1 LALDDGKPPAPVRL
15 NVYTLLDFRFSRRQQ
30 MMTEVRL
37 HGRGGQGVV
46 SAAQLIADAAVR
58 EGKYVQAFPEFGAER
73 SGAPIAAYARLSDG
87 PIEIHSFIRSPDVV
101 IVVDRSMAYFKSTTQ
116 GLAKNGYFICNFDG
130 TSEELRSKLGLD
142 PSVKIITLD
151 ATGIAIKALG
161 KDFPN
166 TPMLGALLKAT
177 GIVGFESL
185 EKVLGER
192 FKGKVLEGNEEAL
205 KLGYQ
210 EAALA

>member
-1 LALDDGKPPAPVRL
+1 
-15 NVYTLLDFRFSRRQQ
+15 

-46 SAAQLIADAAVR
+46 SAAQLIADAAVL

-73 SGAPIAAYARLSDG
+73 SGAPIAAYARISNG

-101 IVVDRSMAYFKSTTQ
+101 VVVDRSMAGVGGTTAGLKS
-116 GLAKNGYFICNFDG
+116 GGYFICNFDG
-130 TSEELRSKLGLD
+130 SPQRLRSQLNLD
-142 PSVKIITLD
+142 SSVNVSALD
-151 ATGIAIKALG
+151 ATGIALKCIG

-177 GIVGFESL
+177 GVVGFESM
-185 EKVLGER
+185 VSVMNDR
-192 FKGKVLEGNEEAL
+192 FKGTIRAANQEAL
-205 KLGYQ
+205 KMGYQ
-210 EAALA
+210 GGLTT

>member
-1 LALDDGKPPAPVRL
+1 
-15 NVYTLLDFRFSRRQQ
+15 

-46 SAAQLIADAAVR
+46 SAAQLLADAAVL

-87 PIEIHSFIRSPDVV
+87 PIEIHSFIRNPDVV
-101 IVVDRSMAYFKSTTQ
+101 MVCDKSMAYFKSTTQ
-116 GLAKNGYFICNFDG
+116 GLAKGGYFICNFDG
-130 TSEELRSKLGLD
+130 SPEELRSKLGLD

-151 ATGIAIKALG
+151 ATGIAMKSLG
-161 KDFPN
+161 KDYPN

-177 GIVGFESL
+177 GMVGFESL
-185 EKVLGER
+185 EKALGER
-192 FKGKVLEGNEEAL
+192 FKGKVLEGNEQAL

-210 EAALA
+210 GVASA

>member
-1 LALDDGKPPAPVRL
+1 
-15 NVYTLLDFRFSRRQQ
+15 

-101 IVVDRSMAYFKSTTQ
+101 IVVDRSMACFKSTTQ

-130 TSEELRSKLGLD
+130 TSEELQ
-142 PSVKIITLD
+142 VK
-151 ATGIAIKALG
+151 TG
-161 KDFPN
+161 P
-166 TPMLGALLKAT
+166 
-177 GIVGFESL
+177 
-185 EKVLGER
+185 
-192 FKGKVLEGNEEAL
+192 
-205 KLGYQ
+205 
-210 EAALA
+210 

>member
-1 LALDDGKPPAPVRL
+1 
-15 NVYTLLDFRFSRRQQ
+15 

-46 SAAQLIADAAVR
+46 SAAQLIADAAVL

-87 PIEIHSFIRSPDVV
+87 PIEIHSFIRNPNVV
-101 IVVDRSMAYFKSTTQ
+101 MVVDRSMAFFKNTTQ
-116 GLAKNGYFICNFDG
+116 GLVNDGWFICNYDG
-130 TSEELRSKLGLD
+130 SPEDLRSKLGLD

-151 ATGIAIKALG
+151 ATGIAMKCLG
-161 KDFPN
+161 KDYPN

-177 GIVGFESL
+177 GIVGADSL
-185 EKVLGER
+185 EKALGQR
-192 FKGKVLEGNEEAL
+192 FKGKVLAGNQEAL
-205 KLGYQ
+205 KLGY
-210 EAALA
+210 EGGNAA